1 MNSIKCS
8 ALKGTQYVSRY
19 INNIN
24 GEHTMSSTIQVTSS
38 SSDSGSIRVAFA
50 TNDNE
55 NVDAH
60 FGSAKQFNI
69 YEINKD
75 GFEISTIIKI
85 EDKDTDKTIAL
96 LAGNDIVYFVN
107 IGPTA
112 AAKIIN
118 KGIFP
123 IKYKEVI
130 SIDEEL
136 TKLVSMLNENPPPF
150 IKKII
155 EKKVA

>member
-1 MNSIKCS
+1 M
-8 ALKGTQYVSRY
+8 G
-19 INNIN
+19 
-24 GEHTMSSTIQVTSS
+24 STIKVNSNNPL
-38 SSDSGSIRVAFA
+38 SGCITVAFG

-55 NVDAH
+55 NIDAH
-60 FGSAKQFNI
+60 FGSAKQFNV

-75 GFEISTIIKI
+75 KYELSTIIKI
-85 EDKDTDKTIAL
+85 EEKDVDKTIAL
-96 LAGNDIVYFVN
+96 LKGVDIVYFVN
-107 IGPTA
+107 IGVTA

-130 SIDEEL
+130 SIEEEI
-136 TKLVSMLNENPPPF
+136 TKLTDMLNGTPAPF

-155 EKKVA
+155 EKKGL

>member
-1 MNSIKCS
+1 
-8 ALKGTQYVSRY
+8 
-19 INNIN
+19 
-24 GEHTMSSTIQVTSS
+24 MSSTIQVTSKNTVN
-38 SSDSGSIRVAFA
+38 GSIRVAFA

-69 YEINKD
+69 YDITKEGYD
-75 GFEISTIIKI
+75 ISTIIKI
-85 EDKDTDKTIAL
+85 EDKDTDKTVAL
-96 LAGNDIVYFVN
+96 LEGNDIVYFVN

-136 TKLVSMLNENPPPF
+136 KKLVEMLNSNPPPF

-155 EKKVA
+155 DKKAA